1 MLGANGLHPDSDPSP
16 GVPRLMAGE
25 RHTYLADD
33 ASPLRQAGY
42 GGVGRGLRIDGRR
55 SGLPAALRRGR
66 RRLGFDA
73 VALFDFEVGQAF
85 GVRAGAV
92 GDALQ
97 RGGEGWL
104 LLGAEDLLGDLV
116 ADLLELRGGRAL
128 GHGLDLPVVELAQF
142 GVSRSGDPLV

>member
-1 MLGANGLHPDSDPSP
+1 MPRAKRPERCSALMVCTQTATPSP

-42 GGVGRGLRIDGRR
+42 GGVGHGLRIDGRR
-55 SGLPAALRRGR
+55 RGLLAALRRGR

-85 GVRAGAV
+85 GVRAGS
-92 GDALQ
+92 
-97 RGGEGWL
+97 
-104 LLGAEDLLGDLV
+104 
-116 ADLLELRGGRAL
+116 GR
-128 GHGLDLPVVELAQF
+128 
-142 GVSRSGDPLV
+142 